1 MEQSPDTEEP
11 RLSSKYKRRAEYRTN
26 DELREYKN
34 KMRSVLMTTRFN
46 NKTWD
51 ENQEYIKG
59 TKFGCIYPSPLMNN
73 SNLEKDTVLFIL
85 EMNNDENRIMG
96 IGLVRNTAIP
106 KKYHIYENE
115 NYNRYAYVGKHR
127 IDRTEMGEEEEQI
140 MKVFDN
146 LCFTGANHM
155 KRLQGMKA
163 FPVDMLYRCSKIL
176 DLMDFIST
184 MFKSRFFTSL
194 NIYSRTT
201 VAD

>member
-1 MEQSPDTEEP
+1 MCSNICKKMEDSPDTEP
-11 RLSSKYKRRAEYRTN
+11 NLSSKYKRRAEYRTN
-26 DELREYKN
+26 DDLREYKN

-46 NKTWD
+46 NKTWN
-51 ENQEYIKG
+51 ENQEYVKN
-59 TKFGCIYPSPLMNN
+59 TKFGCIYASPMLNN
-73 SNLEKDTVLFIL
+73 SNLEKDAVLFIL
-85 EMNNDENRIMG
+85 EMNNDENRVMG

-127 IDRTEMGEEEEQI
+127 IDREEMNEEEEKI

-176 DLMDFIST
+176 DIMEFITT
-184 MFKSRFFTSL
+184 MFKSRFFE
-194 NIYSRTT
+194 
-201 VAD
+201 